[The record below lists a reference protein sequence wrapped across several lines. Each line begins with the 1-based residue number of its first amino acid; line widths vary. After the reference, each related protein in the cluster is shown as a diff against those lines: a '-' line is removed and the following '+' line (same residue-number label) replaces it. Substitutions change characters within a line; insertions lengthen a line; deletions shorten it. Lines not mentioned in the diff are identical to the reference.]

1 MIRRPPRSTRT
12 DTLFPYTTLFR
23 SYLGGRCC
31 GMVDHLPVAADF
43 HLDILETSIDAVT
56 DVAHLG
62 RLKKL
67 VTGGGDAHDRII
79 EQVIIVL
86 FYLKFFAQS
95 HADFTWRTQISL
107 KRLITQYIVN
117 SVELYHQIGRSEEHT
132 SELQSL
138 MRISYAVFC
147 LKKNTKHQ
155 K

>member
-1 MIRRPPRSTRT
+1 MRSS
-12 DTLFPYTTLFR
+12 LLYLAVQAGQKCE
-23 SYLGGRCC
+23 YLGGRCC

-86 FYLKFFAQS
+86 FYLKFFAQ
-95 HADFTWRTQISL
+95 T
-107 KRLITQYIVN
+107 
-117 SVELYHQIGRSEEHT
+117 IGRASCRDRVC
-132 SELQSL
+132 Q
-138 MRISYAVFC
+138 YV
-147 LKKNTKHQ
+147 
-155 K
+155 

>member
-1 MIRRPPRSTRT
+1 
-12 DTLFPYTTLFR
+12 
-23 SYLGGRCC
+23 
-31 GMVDHLPVAADF
+31 MVDHLPVAADF

-117 SVELYHQIGRSEEHT
+117 SVELYHRLVEHIVGPARKVQTGLDRT
-132 SELQSL
+132 STRLNS
-138 MRISYAVFC
+138 S
-147 LKKNTKHQ
+147 N
-155 K
+155 